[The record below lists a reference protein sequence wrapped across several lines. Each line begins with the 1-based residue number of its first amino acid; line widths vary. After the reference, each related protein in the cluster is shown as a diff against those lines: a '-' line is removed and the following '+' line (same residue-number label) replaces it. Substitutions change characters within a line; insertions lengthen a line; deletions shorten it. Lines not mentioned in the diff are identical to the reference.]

1 MFMEPTFRW
10 YGPED
15 PVPLKFI
22 PQTGATGIVTS
33 LHYIPYGVV
42 WTQDAILERRK
53 MIEEAGMTWS
63 VVESLPVHEEIKTGG
78 KSRKRLIELYK
89 LSIRNLGKVGPKIIT
104 YNFMPVLD

>member
-33 LHYIPYGVV
+33 LHYIPYGIL
-42 WTQDAILERRK
+42 WTQDAIMERKK
-53 MIEEAGMTWS
+53 M
-63 VVESLPVHEEIKTGG
+63 VE
-78 KSRKRLIELYK
+78 
-89 LSIRNLGKVGPKIIT
+89 
-104 YNFMPVLD
+104 